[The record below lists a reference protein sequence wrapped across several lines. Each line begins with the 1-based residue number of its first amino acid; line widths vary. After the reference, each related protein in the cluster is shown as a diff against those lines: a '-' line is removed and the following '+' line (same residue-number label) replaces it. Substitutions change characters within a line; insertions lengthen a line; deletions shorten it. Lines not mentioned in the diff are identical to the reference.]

1 MRAGQAGL
9 IVLVVEDDALIRCD
23 VVSELSAQGWDVLD
37 APSGDA
43 ALALAKDN
51 RVDVLVTDIQLGDSA
66 NGWVVA
72 EGVRDLWPDAAVI
85 YTSGNTS
92 DRSRL
97 VRGGVFFNKP
107 CDLGQLAD
115 TCHRLCAPHA

>member
-51 RVDVLVTDIQLGDSA
+51 RVDVLVTDIQLGEL
-66 NGWVVA
+66 GQ
-72 EGVRDLWPDAAVI
+72 
-85 YTSGNTS
+85 
-92 DRSRL
+92 RL
-97 VRGGVFFNKP
+97 GCRRGG
-107 CDLGQLAD
+107 A
-115 TCHRLCAPHA
+115 

>member
-23 VVSELSAQGWDVLD
+23 VVSELY
-37 APSGDA
+37 
-43 ALALAKDN
+43 
-51 RVDVLVTDIQLGDSA
+51 
-66 NGWVVA
+66 
-72 EGVRDLWPDAAVI
+72 AAVI